1 MEKSFSLIKCL
12 SSHVS
17 CPCYFSR
24 IYFYLKFCCNFSEKK
39 KNIKKEKIGPTVP
52 QLELGMLPVLLL
64 HRTQETPKSPT
75 LASKPGKTAIG
86 ESYHYGEKHPHQI
99 IVRETLATCCR
110 QFLGQ

>member
-1 MEKSFSLIKCL
+1 MCL
-12 SSHVS
+12 AHVTF
-17 CPCYFSR
+17 P
-24 IYFYLKFCCNFSEKK
+24 KFIFICNFVVIFLKK

-52 QLELGMLPVLLL
+52 QLEIGMLPVLLL